1 MVDCWKRK
9 GKAAGGDDERAKAFI
24 IIYENG
30 RQKKRDQTISC
41 KVQKQIQATKS
52 IQVSGNCWQGCM

>member
-1 MVDCWKRK
+1 MVDCWTRK

-30 RQKKRDQTISC
+30 RQKKKASDYQLQGTEANSSR
-41 KVQKQIQATKS
+41 KVNSSK
-52 IQVSGNCWQGCM
+52 